1 MDVRMAGR
9 VALITGGSDGIGAG
23 CARVFVE
30 AGATVVINSRSTD
43 HGGPLAERLT
53 AAGPGTCQFV
63 QCDVS
68 DAAALEALVGQVAG
82 EHGRLDTLINN
93 AGQNFG
99 YKPIDEI
106 EVGDF
111 AALLGID
118 LVPYFAAAKF
128 ALPHLR
134 AVRGSIV
141 NIGSIV
147 AETGFFWNPDY
158 VAAKGAISALTKALA
173 IDEAA
178 AGVRVNAILPGNIMT
193 RRRASIEAEAVDG
206 GALHDFMESWQ
217 WLGGSGQPEDVGY
230 AALFL
235 ASEFARFITGASLIV
250 SGGIELGMGPK
261 RPYDELFHA

>member
-1 MDVRMAGR
+1 MHVDMTGK
-9 VALITGGSDGIGAG
+9 VALVTGGSDGVGSG

-30 AGATVVINSRSTD
+30 AGGTVVINSRS
-43 HGGPLAERLT
+43 GERGAPLAERLT

-63 QCDVS
+63 ACDVA
-68 DAAALEALVGQVAG
+68 DVAALEALVQQVVD
-82 EHGRLDTLINN
+82 EHGRLDTLVNN

-106 EVGDF
+106 DVDDF
-111 AALLGID
+111 VRLIGIN

-134 AVRGSIV
+134 AVHGSIV

-147 AETGFFWNPDY
+147 AESGFFWNPDY
-158 VAAKGAISALTKALA
+158 VTTKGGISALTHALA

-217 WLGGSGQPEDVGY
+217 WLGGSGRPEDVGY

-235 ASEFARFITGASLIV
+235 ASPFAAFITGTTLTV

-261 RPYDELFHA
+261 RPYNELFHP